1 MEPKKVVICVEKRR
15 WRAANG
21 ERKRRIKWEVLRDSE
36 KKEEYKVSTRAK
48 WNERME
54 RENGERSR
62 MQWKNLVEVMN
73 EAAEEV
79 CGLESGRVANPWMI
93 GHEREVNERREEIE
107 RLISERNSMQVRVNA
122 RRRLRVR
129 RGEVS

>member
-1 MEPKKVVICVEKRR
+1 MNELSDHKPKKVVICVEKRR
-15 WRAANG
+15 WRAVNE

-36 KKEEYKVSTRAK
+36 KKEEYKVSTRVK

-54 RENGERSR
+54 RETGESSR

-79 CGLESGRVANPWMI
+79 CV
-93 GHEREVNERREEIE
+93 V
-107 RLISERNSMQVRVNA
+107 
-122 RRRLRVR
+122 LRVD
-129 RGEVS
+129 V